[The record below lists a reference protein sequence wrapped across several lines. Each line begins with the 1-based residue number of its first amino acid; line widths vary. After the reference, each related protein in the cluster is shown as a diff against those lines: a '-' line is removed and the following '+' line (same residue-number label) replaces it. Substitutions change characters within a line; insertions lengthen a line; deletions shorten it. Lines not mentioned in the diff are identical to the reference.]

1 MIYFLNPRV
10 TMGMYY
16 RVFTLIFNI
25 LFLISCSQEP
35 KNSGPENIQVQGA
48 KSENK
53 TENKSDTVVIS
64 KDTIAIQKIDSVK
77 KDSIAKILT
86 DSTILG
92 IRKEFPMPSGRVVN
106 VLITGIDSRL
116 GQKSA
121 RADANHIVR
130 FFLDSGCIELISIPR
145 GTFAMIRKGDTSG
158 GNIIA
163 NVRSI
168 FGQER
173 YIREITKIAK
183 VKSIDYYIE
192 FGFSQA
198 MGIIELLG
206 YKDNAA
212 STLRVLRSRKAF
224 TTGDHQRSY
233 NQGQFIR
240 QAILKVFDQTDDL
253 VGKVGIRAALALA
266 NTNLSYDA
274 TNYLLSEIRKHGFS
288 SMGHERIWVRMKP
301 NYLSQMKH
309 LNFDSANVE
318 QLESGIEKKVK
329 GMLEGDRKTPEGY
342 AKKLQNLVKK
352 AAADSAKNP
361 ARVINALAFPFQQKA
376 WMQVKDKQ
384 ERVQLS
390 NRICTLLI
398 DAFNRT
404 NKTIDAKTVQDYV
417 QLEQEAYQH

>member
-1 MIYFLNPRV
+1 
-10 TMGMYY
+10 MGMYY

-25 LFLISCSQEP
+25 LFIVSCSQEP

-274 TNYLLSEIRKHGFS
+274 TNYLLSEIRKHGFN

-384 ERVQLS
+384 ERVQLR

>member
-1 MIYFLNPRV
+1 ML
-10 TMGMYY
+10 
-16 RVFTLIFNI
+16 
-25 LFLISCSQEP
+25 LISILLIGSCTQDSKQQ
-35 KNSGPENIQVQGA
+35 SPENIRIQDT
-48 KSENK
+48 KSETK
-53 TENKSDTVVIS
+53 TDTMSIQKDTVAV
-64 KDTIAIQKIDSVK
+64 KIDSVR
-77 KDSIAKILT
+77 KDSTVQPLT

-130 FFLDSGCIELISIPR
+130 FFLDSGCIEIISIPR

-183 VKSIDYYIE
+183 VKSIDYFIE

-224 TTGDHQRSY
+224 ATGDHQRSY

-274 TNYLLSEIRKHGFS
+274 TTYLLDELRKHGFH

-342 AKKLQNLVKK
+342 AKRLQQLVKK
-352 AAADSAKNP
+352 AA
-361 ARVINALAFPFQQKA
+361 
-376 WMQVKDKQ
+376 
-384 ERVQLS
+384 
-390 NRICTLLI
+390 
-398 DAFNRT
+398 
-404 NKTIDAKTVQDYV
+404 
-417 QLEQEAYQH
+417 